1 MTELLA
7 FFTAPANYAI
17 TASTAQWTEFLQQAR
32 QQGMTGRF
40 YYLIQRLNLLD
51 VVPQQVIE
59 HGLSGAVYAQK
70 QQHMLFYE
78 LSLLEP
84 LVESLPFPCLL
95 LKGAAYRAKALP
107 VSYGR
112 LFSDID
118 LLVPADKLKLVR
130 DKLFFLGFQEIK
142 LNAYDRDYYLN
153 WSHQN
158 PPLVHYQRGTVIDL
172 HHHIYPSASAKK
184 INIAPLFDHADS
196 MAGSDIKVP
205 CKPHLFIH
213 AAVHLF
219 YQEETHKLV
228 KDLIDLNDLLA
239 ELSTDSDLSA
249 LHHQSALMSVQNA
262 VSDACQVLVLLFDN
276 KQATKYL
283 QHASYPRR
291 SFACFLILKMLK
303 GNKLSSWLA
312 HQIWYV
318 RGHIL
323 KMRWQVLLYHS
334 TAKPIHAVRR
344 WLSGKA

>member
-7 FFTAPANYAI
+7 FFADPAEYSRAATA
-17 TASTAQWTEFLQQAR
+17 AQWTAFLQQTR
-32 QQGMTGRF
+32 QQGMTARF
-40 YYLIQRLNLLD
+40 YYVLEQLGLLD
-51 VVPQQVIE
+51 VVPKQVVE
-59 HGLSGAVYAQK
+59 HGLSGALYAQK

-84 LVESLPFPCLL
+84 LITSLPFSCLL
-95 LKGAAYRAKALP
+95 LKGAAYRARALP

-118 LLVPADKLKLVR
+118 LLVPAEKLKLVR

-142 LNAYDRDYYLN
+142 LEAYDRDYYLN

-184 INIAPLFDHADS
+184 INIQPLFDHADL
-196 MAGSDIKVP
+196 MAGSGFKVP
-205 CKPHLFIH
+205 CQAHLFIH

-228 KDLIDLNDLLA
+228 KDLIDLNDLLTGL
-239 ELSTDSDLSA
+239 ETENDLAA
-249 LHHQSALMSVQNA
+249 LHQQSEQMSVLNA
-262 VSDACQVLVLLFDN
+262 VSDACQVLVMLFDN
-276 KQATKYL
+276 KQAAKYL
-283 QHASYPRR
+283 QLASNTCR
-291 SFACFLILKMLK
+291 SFACFLILKMLR
-303 GNKLSSWLA
+303 GNKIISWIA

-318 RGHIL
+318 RGHML

-334 TAKPIHAVRR
+334 VAKPMHAVRR